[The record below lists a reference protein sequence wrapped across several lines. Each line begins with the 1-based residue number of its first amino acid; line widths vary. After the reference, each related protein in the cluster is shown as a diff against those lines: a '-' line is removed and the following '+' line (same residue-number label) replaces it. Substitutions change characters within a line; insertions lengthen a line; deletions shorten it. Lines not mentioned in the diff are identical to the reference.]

1 MEYLDI
7 YEENGTYIGKEDR
20 NIVHSDALWHNT
32 VHCWL
37 YDKEGNVYFQIRK
50 DAQKLYTTASGHVK
64 AGETIKEG
72 FGREIEEE
80 IGIKVDY
87 DKAEFVNVYKFI
99 MDKEKEDGS
108 IFKDRAFS
116 NVYVCL
122 FNGKEDEFNFDDNE
136 VSGLAKVN
144 ARQTLELLKK
154 ATGELEAIMIVK
166 ENGSNVLRK
175 QTTPF
180 EKFLVNKGETAI
192 GKYGDVLNKV
202 IELTSYESEKLL

>member
-7 YEENGTYIGKEDR
+7 YDENGNYIGKEDR
-20 NIVHSDALWHNT
+20 NIVHRDALWHNT

-50 DAQKLYTTASGHVK
+50 EEQKLYTTASGHVK

-87 DKAEFVNVYKFI
+87 DKAEFVNIYKFI
-99 MDKEKEDGS
+99 MDKEKKDGS
-108 IFKDRAFS
+108 TFKDRAFS
-116 NVYVCL
+116 NVYVCI
-122 FNGKEDEFNFDDNE
+122 FNGNYNEFNFDDSE
-136 VSGLAKVN
+136 VSGLVKINAK
-144 ARQTLELLKK
+144 QTLELLEKE
-154 ATGELEAIMIVK
+154 TGEIDGVIITK
-166 ENGSNVLRK
+166 ENNSIVVRS
-175 QTTPF
+175 QEIPF

-202 IELTSYESEKLL
+202 IELTVE

>member
-7 YEENGTYIGKEDR
+7 YDENGNYIGKEDR
-20 NIVHSDALWHNT
+20 NIVHKEALWHNT

-37 YDKEGNVYFQIRK
+37 YDKAGNVYFQIRK
-50 DAQKLYTTASGHVK
+50 DEQKLYTTASGHVK

-87 DKAEFVNVYKFI
+87 DKAEFVNIYKFI
-99 MDKEKEDGS
+99 MDKEKKDGS
-108 IFKDRAFS
+108 VFRDRAFS
-116 NVYVCL
+116 NVYVCI
-122 FNGKEDEFNFDDNE
+122 FDGKYNEFNFDDSELNGLVK
-136 VSGLAKVN
+136 VSAKD
-144 ARQTLELLKK
+144 TLKLLKNE
-154 ATGELEAIMIVK
+154 TGKIDAVIITK
-166 ENGSNVLRK
+166 ENGDNVTRQQK
-175 QTTPF
+175 IEF

-202 IELTSYESEKLL
+202 IELTTK

>member
-7 YEENGTYIGKEDR
+7 YDENGNYIGKEDR
-20 NIVHSDALWHNT
+20 NIVHKEALWHNT

-37 YDKEGNVYFQIRK
+37 YDKAGNVYFQIRK
-50 DAQKLYTTASGHVK
+50 DEQKLYTTASGHVK

-87 DKAEFVNVYKFI
+87 DKAEFVNIYKFI
-99 MDKEKEDGS
+99 MDKEKKDES
-108 IFKDRAFS
+108 VFRDRAFS
-116 NVYVCL
+116 NVYVCI
-122 FNGKEDEFNFDDNE
+122 FDGKYNEFNFDDSELNGLVK
-136 VSGLAKVN
+136 VSAKD
-144 ARQTLELLKK
+144 TLKLLKNE
-154 ATGELEAIMIVK
+154 TGKIDAVIITK
-166 ENGSNVLRK
+166 ENGDNVTRQQK
-175 QTTPF
+175 IEF

-202 IELTSYESEKLL
+202 IELTTK